1 MKLRPDL
8 FKKMLPLPVTVITTI
23 DDSGAINAAP
33 YSCVMPVLRPLDL
46 ITIAS
51 ALPRH
56 TLYNIRQT
64 GEFVI
69 NVIGRPGF
77 KDCMYTAKN
86 FPQGVNELEEA
97 GLETLPSS
105 MIRPPRIKYALGWI
119 EAIFVEE
126 ILRDR
131 YSLVIGKVLCAETN
145 DDYIEDEKLLELPA
159 IMQMPSFRTAGD
171 DIICSAEEITRLFL
185 PPDALK

>member
-8 FKKMLPLPVTVITTI
+8 FKKMLPLPVTVITTV
-23 DDSGAINAAP
+23 DHNGAINAAP

-56 TLYNIRQT
+56 TLHNIRQT
-64 GEFVI
+64 GQFVI
-69 NVIGRPGF
+69 NIIGRPGF
-77 KDCMYTAKN
+77 KECMYTAKN
-86 FPQGVNELEEA
+86 FPQGINELEEA
-97 GLETLPSS
+97 GLETLPSAQVK
-105 MIRPPRIKYALGWI
+105 PPRIKYALGWI
-119 EAIFVEE
+119 EATLVEE

-131 YSLVIGKVLCAETN
+131 YSLIIGKVVYVEMN
-145 DDYIEDEKLLELPA
+145 DEYMEGEHLLELPA
-159 IMQMPSFRTAGD
+159 IMQMPSFRTTGT

-185 PPDALK
+185 PPDALQ